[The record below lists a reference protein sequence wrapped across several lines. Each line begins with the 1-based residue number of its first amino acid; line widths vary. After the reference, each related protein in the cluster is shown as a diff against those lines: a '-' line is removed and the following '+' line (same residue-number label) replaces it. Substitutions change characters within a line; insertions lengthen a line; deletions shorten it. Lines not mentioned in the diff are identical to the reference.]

1 MEKEI
6 KERAEVRQGDMTEG
20 PILKQLIMFALP
32 LFIGALFNSCIFELC
47 GDLLCRAYRM
57 DFRADCVICDLP
69 QKKMDE
75 KFCLKVIFFIDKK
88 SDNW

>member
-32 LFIGALFNSCIFELC
+32 LFIRALFQLMYIWAMWGSGMQSL
-47 GDLLCRAYRM
+47 
-57 DFRADCVICDLP
+57 
-69 QKKMDE
+69 
-75 KFCLKVIFFIDKK
+75 
-88 SDNW
+88 

>member
-32 LFIGALFNSCIFELC
+32 LFIGALFQLMYIWAMWGSGMQSLQDGFQ
-47 GDLLCRAYRM
+47 G
-57 DFRADCVICDLP
+57 
-69 QKKMDE
+69 
-75 KFCLKVIFFIDKK
+75 
-88 SDNW
+88 

>member
-32 LFIGALFNSCIFELC
+32 LFIGALFQLMYIWAMWGSGMQSL
-47 GDLLCRAYRM
+47 
-57 DFRADCVICDLP
+57 
-69 QKKMDE
+69 
-75 KFCLKVIFFIDKK
+75 
-88 SDNW
+88 

>member
-32 LFIGALFNSCIFELC
+32 LFIRALFQLMYI
-47 GDLLCRAYRM
+47 
-57 DFRADCVICDLP
+57 
-69 QKKMDE
+69 
-75 KFCLKVIFFIDKK
+75 
-88 SDNW
+88 